1 MDYNFRRNF
10 LIVFENDKMFLFV
23 YLKYKRGGFIGG
35 KKRGVY
41 FVCKNWMCKIN
52 FKNWFRVDVIFK
64 K

>member
-41 FVCKNWMCKIN
+41 FVCKNLVCKIN
-52 FKNWFRVDVIFK
+52 FKN
-64 K
+64 